1 MSRRVVVVGAGV
13 VGLFSALHARR
24 AGFEVTVVDRE
35 GPERDTTSFG
45 NAGLVV
51 PSHVVPLAA
60 PGAVAQGLKWMFD
73 PESPFYV
80 RPALDPELLAWGW
93 RFWRASTAERA
104 RRAGPLL
111 RDLHRAGKAGYLAL
125 AERLGNPFDLK
136 ETGVLGMCVT
146 EEGLEDE
153 ARVVARAITL
163 GMPARVLG
171 KAEVEALQPGVELD
185 IVGGVYFP
193 EDARL
198 DPGRLMRALQAHL
211 VELGVTFRWGARV
224 EGLEMNGDLIEG
236 VRVSETG
243 SGPAKG
249 DAAAGPARPAGA
261 RPAGTPASQ
270 AGSYRNATIAADEV
284 VLAAGVWSGGL
295 ARALGLRLPLRA
307 GKGYSV
313 TLADPPQRPSTPALL
328 SEGRVAITPL
338 ETGVRF
344 GGTMEITGVREGVS
358 ASRMRGIVKS
368 VLRAFPGFT
377 AEAFADAPV
386 WYGFRPCSPDGLPYL
401 GRTGRARNLI
411 VATGHAMMGV
421 SLAPVTGRLVGELLA
436 GERTS
441 LPLETLSPD
450 RYA

>member
-1 MSRRVVVVGAGV
+1 VSRRVVVVGAGV

-35 GPERDTTSFG
+35 GPERDTTSYG

-80 RPALDPELLAWGW
+80 RPALDPELFAWGW
-93 RFWRASTAERA
+93 RFWRASTPERA

-111 RDLHRAGKAGYLAL
+111 RDLHRAGKEGYREL

-136 ETGVLGMCVT
+136 ETGVLGMTVT

-153 ARVVARAITL
+153 ARVVARAVTL
-163 GMPARVLG
+163 GMAARVLSKG
-171 KAEVEALQPGVELD
+171 EVEALQPGVQLD
-185 IVGGVYFP
+185 VVGGVYFP
-193 EDARL
+193 EDAQL

-211 VELGVTFRWGARV
+211 VELGVSFRWRAPVDGLAIEGDRV
-224 EGLEMNGDLIEG
+224 TG
-236 VRVSETG
+236 VRVTE
-243 SGPAKG
+243 AIG
-249 DAAAGPARPAGA
+249 DGAAGAAPDALPGA
-261 RPAGTPASQ
+261 
-270 AGSYRNATIAADEV
+270 SYRKTTIEADEV
-284 VLAAGVWSGGL
+284 VLAAGVWSDGL
-295 ARALGLRLPLRA
+295 ARDVGLRLPLRA

-313 TLADPPQRPSTPALL
+313 TLSDPPERPSTPALL

-338 ETGVRF
+338 ASGVRF

-368 VLRAFPGFT
+368 VLRAFPAFT
-377 AEAFADAPV
+377 AEAFAGAPV

-401 GRTGRARNLI
+401 GRGGRLSNLI

-421 SLAPVTGRLVGELLA
+421 SLAPVTGRLVGELLE
-436 GERTS
+436 GKRPS
-441 LPLETLSPD
+441 LPLEALSPD

>member
-1 MSRRVVVVGAGV
+1 MSRHVVVVGAGV
-13 VGLFSALHARR
+13 VGLFSALYARR
-24 AGFEVTVVDRE
+24 AGFEVTVVERE
-35 GPERDTTSFG
+35 GRERNTTSYG

-51 PSHVVPLAA
+51 PSHLTPLAQ
-60 PGAVAQGLKWMFD
+60 PGAVAQGLRWMFD
-73 PESPFYV
+73 QESPFYV
-80 RPALDPELLAWGW
+80 RPTLDPELLAWGW
-93 RFWRASTAERA
+93 RFWRASTPERA

-111 RDLHRAGKAGYLAL
+111 RDLHRAGKAGYLDL

-146 EEGLEDE
+146 EEGLEEE
-153 ARVVARAITL
+153 ARAVARAVVL
-163 GMPARVLG
+163 GMPARVLS
-171 KAEVEALQPGVELD
+171 KAEVEELQPGVELD
-185 IVGGVYFP
+185 VVGGVYFP

-211 VELGVTFRWGARV
+211 IELGVTFRWGARV
-224 EGLEMNGDLIEG
+224 EGLEILGGRIAG
-236 VRVSETG
+236 VRVSEAVA
-243 SGPAKG
+243 GPAKEG
-249 DAAAGPARPAGA
+249 GPGASTAGIPAGPA
-261 RPAGTPASQ
+261 
-270 AGSYRNATIAADEV
+270 GSRHTAAIAADEV
-284 VLAAGVWSGGL
+284 VLAAGVWTEGL
-295 ARALGLRLPLRA
+295 ARALDLRLPLRA

-338 ETGVRF
+338 EAGVRF

-368 VLRAFPGFT
+368 VLRAFPAFT
-377 AEAFADAPV
+377 AEAFAGAPV

-401 GRTGRARNLI
+401 GRTARARNLI

-436 GERTS
+436 GERPS
-441 LPLETLSPD
+441 LALEPLSPD